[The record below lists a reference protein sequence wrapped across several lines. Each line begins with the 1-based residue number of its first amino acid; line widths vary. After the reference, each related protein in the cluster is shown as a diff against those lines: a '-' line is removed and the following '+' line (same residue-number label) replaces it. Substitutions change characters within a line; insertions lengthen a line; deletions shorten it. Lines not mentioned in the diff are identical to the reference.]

1 MLINNYT
8 ITNHK
13 VPNNL
18 AIYNYVN
25 SQSSTQ
31 NQTTPT
37 FKIPSY
43 PTPLP
48 TIPFSEFPSLT
59 PYELDTLF
67 NEQLDYVTE
76 QTTIL
81 NEYNL
86 LSTYSKNL
94 TIQFYTSYYVHDEIY
109 TLNKAELSQYIATV
123 HARSNTIT
131 QKPQSQTS
139 TSTKHSSTQHSQ
151 PTQTISLQAIRTITW
166 YTTNPLIQHPDTKLP
181 TPTHIKWQETLL
193 TLAHDPDVHEI
204 VIDGSRQM
212 WKSKTTAEI
221 LVESSFLPNFH
232 QLVAAPSQDL
242 TNLIKNYIHEYIQ
255 PFEDNLFITKA
266 KERYIINTFSGSRI
280 HFLTLKD
287 EGNKALWLTLK
298 RIIVD
303 EAQFVSIPTVS
314 EALKPTM
321 TTTNGQ
327 LILIWTAIADT
338 TSYMYSSLMEARK
351 WNTDIK
357 YITVSAD
364 NNPFITPATRKQIQN
379 DLNNPM
385 KKDAVLRQYYNKW
398 GGWENKLFSP
408 TIIPLTQHTPH
419 PEATIIIA
427 IDPARHKDKSAYS
440 ILHVTENSCITI
452 ESWEIPET
460 HKKDWTLQRHFML
473 NILNRYKSVY
483 ARVITTMD
491 WTGIGDWVV
500 TIFEQGWYPINYVIK
515 YTSSDTTTISKT
527 EARTLRVGKSVLINN
542 TLDLMTENIHSII
555 DESTQSLQEEINFL
569 EADYDSMWKIRMKSS
584 FYDDEVNALMLTLYI
599 STKMWI
605 HSRPTK
611 SLTFQNQQHNN
622 KAFIEEV
629 KQAYPEPRRRQR
641 QQRTNYF

>member
-37 FKIPSY
+37 PTFKIPSY
-43 PTPLP
+43 PIPLP
-48 TIPFSEFPSLT
+48 TIPFSEFPTLT

-67 NEQLDYVTE
+67 QEQLDHVTE
-76 QTTIL
+76 QSKIL

-86 LSTYSKNL
+86 LSQHSKNL
-94 TIQFYTSYYVHDEIY
+94 TIQFYKNYYVHDEIY
-109 TLNKAELSQYIATV
+109 TLNKAELSQYIANL

-131 QKPQSQTS
+131 QKPNSQQPNSQTNS
-139 TSTKHSSTQHSQ
+139 QQTTK
-151 PTQTISLQAIRTITW
+151 TISLQAIRTITW
-166 YTTNPLIQHPDTKLP
+166 YTTTPLIPHPDTQLP
-181 TPTHIKWQETLL
+181 TPTHIEWQETLL
-193 TLAHDPDVHEI
+193 TLAHDPTIHEI

-287 EGNKALWLTLK
+287 EGNKALGLTLK

-303 EAQFVSIPTVS
+303 EAQFVSIPTIS

-351 WNTDIK
+351 WNQDIH

-364 NNPFITPATRKQIQN
+364 NNPFITPTTRKQIQN

-408 TIIPLTQHTPH
+408 TIIPLQSHTPH

-473 NILNRYKSVY
+473 QILNKYKSAY
-483 ARVITTMD
+483 ARVITVMD

-500 TIFEQGWYPINYVIK
+500 TIFEQWWYPINYVIK

-527 EARTLRVGKSVLINN
+527 EQRTLRVGKSVLINN
-542 TLDLMTENIHSII
+542 TLDLMTENIHQLI
-555 DESTQSLQEEINFL
+555 DETTQSLQEEINFL

-611 SLTFQNQQHNN
+611 SLTSQNQRHNN

-629 KQAYPEPRRRQR
+629 RQAYPEPRRRQR